1 MDDHLS
7 RLENKV
13 LEAIDLN
20 KELRRENGELKS
32 RCTDLENRLT
42 QSRDERE
49 KMQRELTESRE
60 LASQAE
66 LFEEKRR
73 VIENK
78 VGSLLERLEAM
89 D

>member
-13 LEAIDLN
+13 LEAINLIQ
-20 KELRRENGELKS
+20 ELRRENGDLKT
-32 RCTDLENRLT
+32 RCSELENRLH
-42 QSRDERE
+42 QAGDERE
-49 KMQRELTESRE
+49 TMQRQLNESRE

-73 VIENK
+73 VIETK

>member
-13 LEAIDLN
+13 LEAIDLIQ
-20 KELRRENGELKS
+20 ELRRENGDLKT
-32 RCTDLENRLT
+32 RCSDLENRLT

-49 KMQRELTESRE
+49 QMQRKLTDSLE